1 MMNQMMQEPLS
12 RDRQAILAFQSRKK
26 SIAAAY
32 VLWVVFGLLGAHRF
46 YLGRTG
52 SAVVMLLLSLSMVG
66 LIVTVFW
73 ALVDLFLIPGM
84 TDDRNDE
91 LRYLLSL

>member
-1 MMNQMMQEPLS
+1 MTQMMQEPLS